1 MREGELVVP
10 ASFVGAAGR
19 LLCCDEERRGG
30 VREVQRIGVTGRHV
44 SLEVTE
50 RELCQLDVAVPV
62 LQPARRPRCVT
73 HSLRVE
79 VDVVASKAR
88 PIDLTARQKAQALR
102 AAEEAG
108 IHDEASTVA
117 ASDLR
122 LIL

>member
-1 MREGELVVP
+1 M
-10 ASFVGAAGR
+10 
-19 LLCCDEERRGG
+19 
-30 VREVQRIGVTGRHV
+30 
-44 SLEVTE
+44 TE
-50 RELCQLDVAVPV
+50 RDLGELDVAVPA
-62 LQPARRPRCVT
+62 LKPCRRPCRIT
-73 HSLRVE
+73 QSLRVE

-88 PIDLTARQKAQALR
+88 PIDLTARQKAQALG